1 MKLTNRQKVLLAV
14 FFVGALAL
22 VVDRVLLR
30 PGGGPEAASAD
41 AADIAGDPGAGAEGP
56 PTNQASPRGND
67 VAALLDQ
74 YAGDTALQVDAVRD
88 PFALP
93 GSWREEPSTA
103 PAPGSDAAARFRQAH
118 RLTAVVLDRQT
129 SYVLVD
135 ERLMVPGQAV
145 DGFALVA
152 VRARSA
158 VFERDGQQVVLEL
171 QDQAP

>member
-1 MKLTNRQKVLLAV
+1 MKLTSRQKVLLAV

-22 VVDRVLLR
+22 TVDRVLLR

-41 AADIAGDPGAGAEGP
+41 ASGLAGDPGAGTVES
-56 PTNQASPRGND
+56 PTNQASPRRND

-74 YAGDTALQVDAVRD
+74 FGGDTALQVDAVRD

-103 PAPGSDAAARFRQAH
+103 PAPASDVATRFRQAH
-118 RLTAVVLDRQT
+118 RLTAVVLDGQT
-129 SYVLVD
+129 SYVLID

-145 DGFALVA
+145 DGFTLAT
-152 VRARSA
+152 VRTRSA

-171 QDQAP
+171 REQAP

>member
-22 VVDRVLLR
+22 VVDRIVLR

-41 AADIAGDPGAGAEGP
+41 ASGLAADPGAGTEDPAA
-56 PTNQASPRGND
+56 NQASPRGSD
-67 VAALLDQ
+67 AATLLNEF
-74 YAGDTALQVDAVRD
+74 AGDTALQVDAVRD

-93 GSWREEPSTA
+93 GSWREEPKAA
-103 PAPGSDAAARFRQAH
+103 PAPASDPATRFRQAH
-118 RLTAVVLDRQT
+118 RLTAVVLDEQT
-129 SYVLVD
+129 SYVLLD
-135 ERLMVPGQAV
+135 DRLLVPGHAV

-171 QDQAP
+171 QEQAP